1 MSFEEILRP
10 EPGAATMARA
20 QFIFF
25 MKWRIKWHQIGLFK
39 AGRYRGNWW
48 PHLHT
53 HSLTSGYIGF
63 NCLVI
68 AISQS
73 THLGMQMGWR
83 RLTVEAEH
91 QNGGG
96 KKWFRT
102 RWALLLAPEKL
113 VWLRL
118 IYWGF
123 HHIPIVK
130 RTQITQYNN
139 HWLQWTSA
147 K

>member
-1 MSFEEILRP
+1 MSFVEILRP

-25 MKWRIKWHQIGLFK
+25 MKWQIKWHQIGLFK
-39 AGRYRGNWW
+39 HGCCRGNWG

-53 HSLTSGYIGF
+53 HSLTSRYIGF
-63 NCLVI
+63 NCFVI

-73 THLGMQMGWR
+73 THLGMKMGWR

-96 KKWFRT
+96 KKWLRT
-102 RWALLLAPEKL
+102 RWAWLLAPGKL

-130 RTQITQYNN
+130 RTQMTQYNN